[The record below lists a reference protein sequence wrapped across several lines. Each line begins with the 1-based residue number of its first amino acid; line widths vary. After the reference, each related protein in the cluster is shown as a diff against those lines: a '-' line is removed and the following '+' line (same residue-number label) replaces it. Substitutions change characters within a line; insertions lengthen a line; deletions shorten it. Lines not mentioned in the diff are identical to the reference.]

1 MLRAILV
8 FAILIP
14 GVLLALTS
22 RFYAL
27 LLYVWFAFFR
37 PQEWVWI
44 NLRSLRLSLILAV
57 LLVLPAIFTS
67 VFPNLTHPM
76 SIAIVMFWLSG
87 LLAQMN
93 AVDPAMGW
101 RFLDVHGS
109 WSVVLLFAISIIK
122 TPKQMMQVVA
132 VAAGCLGF
140 FGAKAGIV
148 SLLAGGAQFNEGL
161 AGAFLDNNAFAV
173 GLVMT
178 IPLLI
183 ALGQNAELTFPSLPA
198 PTLRWV
204 KLGLYIAAPLCFYTV
219 ISTFSRGGFL
229 GAVAAAL
236 TWAIFHPR
244 RFRLLILFAFLGSLL
259 WVVPLPEG
267 YEERIS
273 SISELSE
280 DVETANE
287 DVTEGRFYFW
297 GVALSMAA
305 DHPFG
310 IGMRNFM
317 AQFGNYDKRGAYG
330 RRRDVHSSHFQVVA
344 EHGIIGTIVW
354 VGMFTYSL
362 VLARR
367 VRRRSRTPGLDP
379 LDAKLME
386 TVPLAFVVSMSGFL
400 IGGATVSMALNDL
413 TWLTF
418 ALFASLDIL
427 SKQKCAEAAL
437 AAASAP
443 SGPSAEGE
451 ARRPSVGFGNGRETS
466 RPSHFPPLPRTE
478 SGPGGGFA
486 K

>member
-14 GVLLALTS
+14 GILMAMTS

-27 LLYVWFAFFR
+27 LLYMWFAFFR
-37 PQEWVWI
+37 PQEWVWVNI
-44 NLRSLRLSLILAV
+44 RAFRLSLILG
-57 LLVLPAIFTS
+57 LLLIGPSILTGIY
-67 VFPNLTHPM
+67 PNLTHPM
-76 SIAIVMFWLSG
+76 SLGIITFWLSG

-93 AVDPAMGW
+93 AVNQELGW
-101 RFLDVHGS
+101 RFLDTHGS

-122 TPKQMMQVVA
+122 TPQQMMQVLG

-140 FGAKAGIV
+140 FGAKAGLV
-148 SLLAGGAQFNEGL
+148 SLINGGTQINEGL
-161 AGAFLDNNAFAV
+161 AGAFLDNNAYAV

-183 ALGQNAELTFPSLPA
+183 AIGQNAELTFKGLPA
-198 PTLRWV
+198 PALRWIR
-204 KLGLYIAAPLCFYTV
+204 LGLYIAAPLCLYTV

-236 TWAIFHPR
+236 TWAVFHPR
-244 RFRLLILFAFLGSLL
+244 RFRLLLLFAFLGSLL
-259 WVVPLPEG
+259 YVVPLPKG

-273 SISELSE
+273 SIGDLSE
-280 DVETANE
+280 DVDTAQE
-287 DVTEGRFYFW
+287 DVTEGRFHFW
-297 GVALSMAA
+297 GVAVQMAA
-305 DHPFG
+305 DHPLG

-317 AQFGNYDKRGAYG
+317 SQFGNYDKKGEYG

-344 EHGIIGTIVW
+344 EHGVIGTVVW
-354 VGMFTYSL
+354 VAMFSYAL

-386 TVPLAFVVSMSGFL
+386 TVPLAFVVSMAGFL

-418 ALFASLDIL
+418 ALFASLDML

-437 AAASAP
+437 ATANAEPPPAAEVATQ
-443 SGPSAEGE
+443 
-451 ARRPSVGFGNGRETS
+451 RPRFGFGNGQKAG
-466 RPSHFPPLPRTE
+466 RPSHFPPLPGTE
-478 SGPGGGFA
+478 SGSRRGFV